1 MRGNSYLGKASLPQA
16 ANDPGQAPAP
26 QRRTFSPPI
35 NDNRPPLWQQTRVRW
50 AAFAAVIV
58 AGGAWYYQPFP
69 FF

>member
-35 NDNRPPLWQQTRVRW
+35 NDNRPPLW
-50 AAFAAVIV
+50 
-58 AGGAWYYQPFP
+58 
-69 FF
+69 